1 MKRTAFFISD
11 GTGITAETLGQSL
24 LAQFENI
31 SFVKPTRPYID
42 TEEKARAMV
51 QQINNAAESDGARP
65 IIFDTIVNRDI
76 RAVLAQSNGFM
87 IDIFATFLSPLE
99 QELSADSS
107 YSVGKS
113 HSIGH
118 NSNYMD
124 RIEAV
129 NFALDN
135 DDGARTHYYDKAD
148 LILGRRL
155 ALRQDAHL
163 PVRMALQYGIRAAN
177 YPLTEEDM
185 ERLQLPNALK
195 QYKHKL
201 FGLTIDPDRLTAIRN
216 ERKPNSRYASF
227 AQCEFE
233 VREVESL
240 FRRENIAYI
249 NSTHF
254 SVEEI
259 SQRSSSKK
267 AWNGASNNRSGA
279 SGSAP
284 PGPLPASGN
293 ASSPGWNFV
302 SSQRQN
308 PDQVV

>member
-31 SFVKPTRPYID
+31 TFTKLTRPYID
-42 TEEKARAMV
+42 SVDKARAMV
-51 QQINNAAESDGARP
+51 QQINNAAEKDGARP
-65 IIFDTIVNRDI
+65 IIFDTVVNHEIRDI
-76 RAVLAQSNGFM
+76 LGQSEGFM
-87 IDIFATFLSPLE
+87 IDIFSTFLAPLE
-99 QELSADSS
+99 AELSEHSS

-113 HSIGH
+113 HSIASS
-118 NSNYMD
+118 SNYME

-148 LILGRRL
+148 LILVGVSRCGKTPTCL
-155 ALRQDAHL
+155 Y
-163 PVRMALQYGIRAAN
+163 MAMQYGIRAAN

-195 QYKHKL
+195 PYKHKL
-201 FGLTIDPDRLTAIRN
+201 FGLTIDPDRLTAIRH

-233 VREVESL
+233 VREVENL
-240 FRRENIAYI
+240 FRRESMPFI

-259 SQRSSSKK
+259 SAKILVEKGVERRLK
-267 AWNGASNNRSGA
+267 
-279 SGSAP
+279 
-284 PGPLPASGN
+284 
-293 ASSPGWNFV
+293 
-302 SSQRQN
+302 
-308 PDQVV
+308 

>member
-1 MKRTAFFISD
+1 
-11 GTGITAETLGQSL
+11 
-24 LAQFENI
+24 
-31 SFVKPTRPYID
+31 
-42 TEEKARAMV
+42 
-51 QQINNAAESDGARP
+51 
-65 IIFDTIVNRDI
+65 
-76 RAVLAQSNGFM
+76 
-87 IDIFATFLSPLE
+87 
-99 QELSADSS
+99 
-107 YSVGKS
+107 
-113 HSIGH
+113 
-118 NSNYMD
+118 MD

-148 LILGRRL
+148 LILVGVSRCGKTPTCL
-155 ALRQDAHL
+155 Y
-163 PVRMALQYGIRAAN
+163 MALQYGIRAAN

-259 SQRSSSKK
+259 SAKILVEK

-284 PGPLPASGN
+284 PRSLAR
-293 ASSPGWNFV
+293 F
-302 SSQRQN
+302 R
-308 PDQVV
+308 

>member
-31 SFVKPTRPYID
+31 SFKKVTRPYID
-42 TEEKARAMV
+42 TADKARAMV
-51 QQINNAAESDGARP
+51 QQINEAAVRDGARP
-65 IIFDTIVNRDI
+65 IIFDTLVNQEIRDI
-76 RAVLAQSNGFM
+76 LAESNGFM
-87 IDIFATFLSPLE
+87 IDIFSSFLAPLE
-99 QELSADSS
+99 HELMSHSS

-118 NSNYMD
+118 NSNYME

-148 LILGRRL
+148 LILIGVSRCGKTPTCL
-155 ALRQDAHL
+155 Y
-163 PVRMALQYGIRAAN
+163 MAMQFGIRAAN

-185 ERLQLPNALK
+185 ERLQLPAALK
-195 QYKHKL
+195 NHREKL
-201 FGLTIDPDRLTAIRN
+201 FGLTIDPDRLTAIRH

-240 FRRENIAYI
+240 FRRENINFI

-259 SQRSSSKK
+259 SAKILVEKGVERRLK
-267 AWNGASNNRSGA
+267 
-279 SGSAP
+279 
-284 PGPLPASGN
+284 
-293 ASSPGWNFV
+293 
-302 SSQRQN
+302 
-308 PDQVV
+308 